1 MPVHPALPWLV
12 ESIARLERAG
22 GLRGARLTEPGHERW
37 HRIRRKLGWAD
48 FVALLCED
56 LADAFPHPFAVD
68 RWLSHLLTALRHD
81 EAEAVIQRALDAPD
95 DDSAGFL
102 RRAARE
108 LDLPSGG
115 ALSDLPKVQSNHRVL
130 ELAGGRIAVAQV
142 QAHAGL
148 SFHDGFTFVADSDA
162 ERALI
167 GLAAVELRAN
177 APTIW
182 TSGELATS
190 RNRSGFDHVF
200 GLRGYGPA
208 DRAAALGLEVRWA

>member
-1 MPVHPALPWLV
+1 MPIHPALPWII

-22 GLRGARLTEPGHERW
+22 GLREVRLTEPGHERW

-56 LADAFPHPFAVD
+56 LADAFPHPFALD
-68 RWLSHLLTALRHD
+68 RWLTSPLQSLDHDDAKALID
-81 EAEAVIQRALDAPD
+81 RALAAPD
-95 DDSAGFL
+95 DDSGGFL

-108 LDLPSGG
+108 LDLPQGG
-115 ALSDLPKVQSNHRVL
+115 AMSDLPKVQLNHRVL
-130 ELAGGRIAVAQV
+130 ELAGGRIALAQV
-142 QAHAGL
+142 QAWPGL
-148 SFHDGFTFVADSDA
+148 SFQDRFTFVADSDA
-162 ERALI
+162 ERVMI

-182 TSGELATS
+182 TSGQLA
-190 RNRSGFDHVF
+190 SGERRAPFDHVF

-208 DRAAALGLEVRWA
+208 DRAEAQGMEIRWA